1 MRPIAEKGTKTNFT
15 VPPKC
20 TANSQEGQRAVL
32 FLFRLTPPVR
42 GPHKWAVG
50 PSPRAGLGRLFAKAQ
65 ASPSPRTTDF
75 GLDVG
80 RLR

>member
-32 FLFRLTPPVR
+32 FLFRLTDALDKFD
-42 GPHKWAVG
+42 H
-50 PSPRAGLGRLFAKAQ
+50 RLPLREADAHGDSFDASFGKA
-65 ASPSPRTTDF
+65 SGDC
-75 GLDVG
+75 
-80 RLR
+80 